1 MFHTPLNVTPY
12 IMRSFLWRYQARVSR
27 ISICKIPHLDSSAA
41 FLSIPA
47 QSMSVHAD
55 ATRFSCSC
63 ASRDTDVDAH
73 AASCQAASDFQCTG
87 IRSGFANHSSRRS
100 GSERSDASIK
110 AASGSCR
117 TSQAPPI
124 PLQPTSSCQSSV
136 TRYRI
141 SLLILVT
148 RFLSFCRAYPAS
160 AAKTP
165 RSLSSVAGVHACIG
179 SRTSLAINP
188 CSARAPLTADG
199 LGSAK
204 AACIQGSK
212 R

>member
-1 MFHTPLNVTPY
+1 MNQRLETGGHRVNRRLETESSIPFRICSYQKFESLVQITERLEYCGYPHIKFNIIY
-12 IMRSFLWRYQARVSR
+12 IMRSSLWRYQARVSR

-100 GSERSDASIK
+100 GSESLMRVLKPPPDHAARVRRHPFHCSRLRLAS
-110 AASGSCR
+110 R
-117 TSQAPPI
+117 Q
-124 PLQPTSSCQSSV
+124 
-136 TRYRI
+136 
-141 SLLILVT
+141 
-148 RFLSFCRAYPAS
+148 
-160 AAKTP
+160 
-165 RSLSSVAGVHACIG
+165 
-179 SRTSLAINP
+179 
-188 CSARAPLTADG
+188 
-199 LGSAK
+199 
-204 AACIQGSK
+204 
-212 R
+212 